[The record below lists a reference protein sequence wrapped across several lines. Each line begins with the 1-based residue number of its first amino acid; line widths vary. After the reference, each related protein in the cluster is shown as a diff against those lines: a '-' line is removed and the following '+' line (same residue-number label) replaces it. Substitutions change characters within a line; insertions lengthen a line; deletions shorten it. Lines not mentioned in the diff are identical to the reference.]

1 MVKKP
6 DNLKK
11 RLNELR
17 QEPAPPVDVTLT
29 LDAELYEALKALARQ
44 HRQPLETYLV
54 RVLHLHVEEVA

>member
-6 DNLKK
+6 NLKK

-29 LDAELYEALKALARQ
+29 LDAELYQALKALARQ
-44 HRQPLETYLV
+44 HRQPLEAYLI
-54 RVLHLHVEEVA
+54 RILERHTAGTE